1 MSALNLDRE
10 TALRIAL
17 ASRAL
22 PGINITDLIG
32 VLMQRLGS
40 PLTVEALSRITVTHL
55 KTGLGSPDG
64 EEDGEDIGIGLDAMK
79 LAVRILWG
87 ETGEEGNIPVVPTYA
102 DELQDAIRVAISS
115 NNGTQLDGHFGSCLR
130 YLIYQVTPQAIRLM
144 DVRSSIEADIAD
156 DRNLFRVNLIKDCA
170 IVYMVSI
177 GGPAAAKVIN
187 SGIYPMKRV
196 EGGEAEAVLQEL
208 QAAMLTSPPP
218 WLSKILGVSQQERLK
233 NYRGDSSDD

>member
-32 VLMQRLGS
+32 VLMERLGS

-87 ETGEEGNIPVVPTYA
+87 ETGEEGNLPVVPTYA
-102 DELQDAIRVAISS
+102 DELKDAIRVAISS

-156 DRNLFRVNLIKDCA
+156 DRNLFRVNLIKDCP

-196 EGGEAEAVLQEL
+196 EGGEVEAVLQEL

>member
-32 VLMQRLGS
+32 VLMERLGS

-102 DELQDAIRVAISS
+102 DELKDAIRVAISS

-156 DRNLFRVNLIKDCA
+156 DRNLFRVNLIKDCP

-196 EGGEAEAVLQEL
+196 EGGEVEAVLQEL